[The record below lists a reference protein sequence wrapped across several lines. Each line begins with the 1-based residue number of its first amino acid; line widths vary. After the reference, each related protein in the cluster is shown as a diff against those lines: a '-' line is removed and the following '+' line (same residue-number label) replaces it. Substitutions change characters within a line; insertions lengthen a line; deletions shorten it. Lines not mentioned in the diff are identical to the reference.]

1 MELISARLKM
11 AGLVILTVLS
21 AACTEKLDNSAGCP
35 ILCPDQGGQIETV
48 TIDAVSLDST
58 VSALTGQG
66 TETTLLLANRGDT
79 LDARAV
85 IRFDSIP
92 LRYTKPGSDTT
103 TFSISTADSV
113 ILRMLVDTAGG
124 KVPGPLTL
132 DLYDVNSDAADSA
145 VASIAALFR
154 SDRLIASSTFART
167 ELKDT
172 IRVTLPSSAILS
184 RKGGRLR
191 IGVRARSTGS
201 VQVRLRSQEGAVTPT
216 QLSFRVA
223 ADTTIPRIVLLP
235 YSKTPADQSVLAL
248 ALADY
253 TLLVRGTP
261 SGPPTALNI
270 GGLPASRV
278 YMRFNIPA
286 FLIDSVDVIRATL
299 LLTQISNP
307 GLDATDTISIIP
319 HVSLAATAVTD
330 IAKASQITAV
340 ADVDTLRVQPI
351 GSGLKALEIASVVAV
366 WRQQKVADT
375 PRAIVLLSTREG
387 QSPLEGRFFSVEA
400 TPDRRPRLRIS
411 YSARKSTG
419 LP

>member
-1 MELISARLKM
+1 MELISARLKL

-223 ADTTIPRIVLLP
+223 ADTIVPRIVLLP

-375 PRAIVLLSTREG
+375 PRAIVLLGTREG